1 LERSI
6 SMNSATASP
15 VVVKEPFGSGRVL
28 LYAFGGLAVLASL
41 VFLAGGSAGAWALG
55 QRDASGYFTSGTHEL
70 STNSYALSSESID
83 VDSDMLGWVGGRF
96 ATARMQASST
106 QPIFIGIARTTDV
119 ERYLAG
125 VQHDEIT
132 DVDAEPFK
140 VSSHRVEGSSKPPSP
155 ASQSFWRVQ
164 ASGPGTQKITW
175 SLEKGDW
182 SAVAMNLDGSRG
194 VSVDARFG
202 GRISALGWLT
212 LALLGAGGLMLLSG
226 AASIYLGARR
236 PRNV

>member
-1 LERSI
+1 
-6 SMNSATASP
+6 MNSATASP

-28 LYAFGGLAVLASL
+28 LLAFGGLAVLASL

-70 STNSYALSSESID
+70 STNSYALSS
-83 VDSDMLGWVGGRF
+83 
-96 ATARMQASST
+96 
-106 QPIFIGIARTTDV
+106 
-119 ERYLAG
+119 
-125 VQHDEIT
+125 EIT